1 MGKPAADIKS
11 AVSRMP
17 KNLNVIA
24 MAKTPAKI
32 RRATRTAARAQV
44 GDVDVMMACGL
55 GYVALAPEL
64 TRELWRV
71 SDPWL

>member
-1 MGKPAADIKS
+1 
-11 AVSRMP
+11 MP

-44 GDVDVMMACGL
+44 GDVDVMMALRFRLCRLLHQLMQVEHGR
-55 GYVALAPEL
+55 P
-64 TRELWRV
+64 
-71 SDPWL
+71 